1 MAGMKQKLLHK
12 TLRFYLWYAVIVL
25 LVFAPLFYFVTK
37 RLYLED
43 ADEVL
48 LLHKK
53 EFYQNEL
60 HRIRISE
67 IPIWNR
73 ISRDVKIEKPTPGL
87 EKVEIKDA
95 FYYDTL
101 DSENEPYRVLIC
113 PIEIEQ
119 KPFTLLARMSMVESE
134 DLIESIA
141 WVFLA
146 LLVAMLSGLYG
157 ITRLLSIRL
166 WRPFYE
172 ILNRM
177 ENYEVDKQENVPTFN
192 NQVDEF
198 ERLNEAVE
206 NLIQKNTAI
215 FNSQK
220 EFIENASHEL
230 QTPLAVFQGKL
241 ENLIQQPDM
250 SEKQAGILSEM
261 NDSLSRISHLNKN
274 LLMLSRLENQAF
286 PEKEIVDIHEMVRR
300 QTGFFKEQAAARNIA
315 LAVQPDL
322 YLRASGNKFLAETIV
337 SNLFL
342 NAVKHTPSGGKIY
355 IQTGENVILFSNS
368 ASQGAIRDEKL
379 FERFSKI
386 NPSASGSGLGLAI
399 VKKAAE
405 RSDWEVSYQFLQNQ
419 HIFSLKV

>member
-1 MAGMKQKLLHK
+1 MKQKLLHK
-12 TLRFYLWYAVIVL
+12 TLRFYLWYSVVVL

-37 RLYLED
+37 QLYVED
-43 ADEVL
+43 ANEAL
-48 LLHKK
+48 LLQKQEFFQK
-53 EFYQNEL
+53 ELQV
-60 HRIRISE
+60 IKISE

-73 ISRDVKIEKPTPGL
+73 FNRDVKIEKSTPGL
-87 EKVEIKDA
+87 EKEELKDA

-101 DSENEPYRVLIC
+101 NAENEPYRVLIC
-113 PIEIEQ
+113 PIEIED
-119 KPFTLLARMSMVESE
+119 KPFTLLARINMVESE
-134 DLIESIA
+134 DLIEGIA

-146 LLVAMLSGLYG
+146 LLVAMLAGLYG

-166 WRPFYE
+166 WKPFYS
-172 ILNRM
+172 ILNRI
-177 ENYEVDKQENVPTFN
+177 ENYEVDKPENASNFN
-192 NQVDEF
+192 NQVAEF

-206 NLIQKNTAI
+206 SLIRKNSAI

-241 ENLIQQPDM
+241 ENLIQQPDL
-250 SEKQAGILSEM
+250 SEKQAGLLSEM
-261 NDSLSRISHLNKN
+261 NDALARITQLNKN

-286 PEKEIVDIHEMVRR
+286 PEKETIDMHELVMRW
-300 QTGFFKEQAAARNIA
+300 TGFFKEQADARNIE
-315 LAVQPDL
+315 LTVQSDVFPN
-322 YLRASGNKFLAETIV
+322 ASGNKFLAETIV

-342 NAVKHTPSGGKIY
+342 NAVKHTESGGKIT
-355 IQTGENVILFSNS
+355 IQSRENVLLFSNS

-386 NPSASGSGLGLAI
+386 NPSTSGTGLGLAI

-405 RSDWEVSYQFLQNQ
+405 RNAWKISYQFFQNQ
-419 HIFSLKV
+419 HIFSLTV